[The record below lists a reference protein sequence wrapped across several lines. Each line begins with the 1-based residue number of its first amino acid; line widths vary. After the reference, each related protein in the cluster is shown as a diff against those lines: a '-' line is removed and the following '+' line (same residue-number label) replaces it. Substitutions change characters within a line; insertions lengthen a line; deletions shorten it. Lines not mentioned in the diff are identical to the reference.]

1 MSRGEPSGQS
11 ETVNL
16 TKRQPFE
23 LGVFHKQTVAAT
35 AVKPLRD
42 FQKSASDCKSVTTGN
57 VRTSMQLGR
66 RKSNRLGKTAA
77 AESAYRQYRVVRW
90 FLLPEGEL
98 CLRPASN
105 AGLPIQWTGAIWPDC
120 YIYGGN
126 CKQVCIALGFCV
138 YLQPELRYGVMVAL
152 QILVLSAQVR
162 ILVPQ
167 PKKSGHSTGLF
178 LFIRTSRTCM

>member
-66 RKSNRLGKTAA
+66 RKSNRFGKTAA
-77 AESAYRQYRVVRW
+77 AESAYGSIGLCGGSY
-90 FLLPEGEL
+90 
-98 CLRPASN
+98 CLRVSSVCDRQPTLDCQSSVTGTGHIYCCASAIAN
-105 AGLPIQWTGAIWPDC
+105 KFALLSASAYIWPDGH
-120 YIYGGN
+120 IYG
-126 CKQVCIALGFCV
+126 CASAITSKLALHSASAL
-138 YLQPELRYGVMVAL
+138 YLA
-152 QILVLSAQVR
+152 
-162 ILVPQ
+162 
-167 PKKSGHSTGLF
+167 
-178 LFIRTSRTCM
+178 